1 MLPQWTRC
9 WHLDHTNWTARR
21 LTLKLHSLV
30 EHIQRFAFINAF
42 ILCSSH
48 GSRFHAPALIS
59 GLIFSLSLSLSLSSF
74 WSLLMSSPSSSSSSS
89 SSASSRLSSSADG
102 DADEEDFRRRIIRS
116 FDSRR
121 CQGLLRTI
129 RTGKTRLALLFFF
142 VFFNPLCLI
151 VAIYLLPDAAT
162 LLRSNVDE
170 TMRAL
175 FNSSIKFCLLLN
187 RIDVA
192 FK

>member
-1 MLPQWTRC
+1 M
-9 WHLDHTNWTARR
+9 DHTNWTARR
-21 LTLKLHSLV
+21 LTPKLHSLV

-59 GLIFSLSLSLSLSSF
+59 GLIFPLSLSLSLSSF
-74 WSLLMSSPSSSSSSS
+74 WSLLMSSPSSSSSSSS

-142 VFFNPLCLI
+142 FCIFQPSVFDRRHLSPPRRRHSPPIKCRRDHEGPLQFF
-151 VAIYLLPDAAT
+151 Y
-162 LLRSNVDE
+162 
-170 TMRAL
+170 
-175 FNSSIKFCLLLN
+175 
-187 RIDVA
+187 
-192 FK
+192 